1 MHAILLGQSNCVEL
15 KRVSQRPK
23 KKVQKFE
30 DTALEALG
38 FLAKAWTA
46 EIKEWLTCSPSEARS
61 LGEESGASTLARVAL
76 MDEAAAIYDTV

>member
-1 MHAILLGQSNCVEL
+1 M
-15 KRVSQRPK
+15 SQNSK
-23 KKVQKFE
+23 KKVHRFE

-61 LGEESGASTLARVAL
+61 LGEESGASTLARIAL
-76 MDEAAAIYDTV
+76 MDEAAAVYDSV